1 MSCWVSHLLVQST
14 KMANKEHQEML
25 SSLKIKIKHVPIK
38 RHPFTSQDQE
48 NESTHRHKM
57 YIMGNCSHA
66 LYTLDLTLNMI
77 LAEIL
82 CHKTEKRLNQDWLT
96 INMQLFRSSIYPLD
110 RWSFQSTDKI
120 RRLHSYS
127 ANTYSTDI
135 LFVFLLNMYLTTTN
149 DM

>member
-14 KMANKEHQEML
+14 KIANKEQQELL

-48 NESTHRHKM
+48 SESTHRHKM
-57 YIMGNCSHA
+57 HIMGSCSHA

-77 LAEIL
+77 LADIL
-82 CHKTEKRLNQDWLT
+82 CHVQIKLNQDSLT
-96 INMQLFRSSIYPLD
+96 INMQLFRSSIYSLD

-135 LFVFLLNMYLTTTN
+135 LFVFLLNMCLTTTY
-149 DM
+149 DI